1 MTDLVGIFNA
11 ESRKNV
17 SKLTGLRWFLLFE
30 DLQNGEGPL
39 QAIIKL
45 GENDV
50 CIMHVDFSGSFPD
63 YNIFICKFKTDECF
77 LFMKC
82 FQLTNWRHLKIVRR
96 QITL

>member
-1 MTDLVGIFNA
+1 MTDLVGIFHA

-17 SKLTGLRWFLLFE
+17 SKLTGLRWFVLFE

-45 GENDV
+45 GKNDV
-50 CIMHVDFSGSFPD
+50 CIIHRAFSGSFPD
-63 YNIFICKFKTDECF
+63 YTIFIGKFKTDECF

-82 FQLTNWRHLKIVRR
+82 F
-96 QITL
+96 